1 MLNNFIKIIFEI
13 TPFELGSEILIAQ
26 FSKFPILGH
35 SIEENHKLEVF
46 FNENQWSKNILTEIA
61 VLKNQSFKINF
72 RIKKIKN
79 ENWNKTWESKFNP
92 VLISENCVV
101 RSSSHSTYNFKYEI
115 IINPEMS
122 FGTGHHETTYLCMRE
137 LLDMESLVSLEF
149 LDYGCGTGIL
159 SILAEKL
166 KAKHID
172 AIDIDFRTIKNSLE
186 NVKINNCKKINLI
199 QGDVSQLNKKKYDII
214 VCNLEKNI
222 IINYIE
228 KFTKLL
234 KTRGI
239 LILSGYL
246 RQDFLE
252 IKNCCEKNNLILQ
265 NKKIKNDWI
274 LTKFMD
280 NGIS

>member
-35 SIEENHKLEVF
+35 SIKENYKLEVF

-186 NVKINNCKKINLI
+186 NIKINNCKKINLI

>member
-166 KAKHID
+166 KAKQID

>member
-186 NVKINNCKKINLI
+186 NIKINNCKKINLI

>member
-1 MLNNFIKIIFEI
+1 LLNNFIKIIFEI

-35 SIEENHKLEVF
+35 SIEENYKLEVF

-186 NVKINNCKKINLI
+186 NIKINNCKKINLI

>member
-1 MLNNFIKIIFEI
+1 LLNNFIKIIFEI

-186 NVKINNCKKINLI
+186 NIKINNCKKINLI